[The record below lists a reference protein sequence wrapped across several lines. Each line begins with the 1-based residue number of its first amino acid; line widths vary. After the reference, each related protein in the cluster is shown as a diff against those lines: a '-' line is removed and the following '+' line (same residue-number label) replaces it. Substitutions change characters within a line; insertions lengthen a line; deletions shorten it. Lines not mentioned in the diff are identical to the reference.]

1 MTSVFLLQ
9 GQIQRQLNWLEA
21 DLIKVKFSSKTES
34 KILDWDG
41 EESQTM
47 KKVCFSLLF
56 AVIYHSSL
64 PNSILTL
71 NSLRSSTCFHISLFI
86 VLLCLFCPI

>member
-34 KILDWDG
+34 KILD
-41 EESQTM
+41 
-47 KKVCFSLLF
+47 
-56 AVIYHSSL
+56 
-64 PNSILTL
+64 
-71 NSLRSSTCFHISLFI
+71 
-86 VLLCLFCPI
+86 